1 VGTITV
7 IELRSAGES
16 ESHLDI
22 TSVVWTPA
30 TIDVGVVDREIV
42 FVTDVGV
49 AFDKIVAEELTLLL
63 TVPMS
68 LDFLKGFFFSE
79 GRAFLHFKVLN
90 RKG

>member
-1 VGTITV
+1 
-7 IELRSAGES
+7 
-16 ESHLDI
+16 
-22 TSVVWTPA
+22 
-30 TIDVGVVDREIV
+30 
-42 FVTDVGV
+42 VTDVGV